1 MTEWI
6 KETIASLGY
15 LAIVGLMFLENV
27 LPPIPSELSMP
38 LAGFM
43 VAEGILLFVGV
54 VLAGMIGSVLGALP
68 LYYLGKLAGEQRL
81 RAWTRKHGQW
91 IALSERDVAKANAW
105 FDEHGAM
112 AVFSCRLVPGVRS
125 LISIPAGCARMNFIT
140 FLAST
145 ALGTGLWA
153 AVLASAGLL
162 LKSHYEQVSAYLEPV
177 AHVTLLTLAGA
188 ALLWI
193 ARRKR

>member
-1 MTEWI
+1 M
-6 KETIASLGY
+6 L
-15 LAIVGLMFLENV
+15 
-27 LPPIPSELSMP
+27 
-38 LAGFM
+38 
-43 VAEGILLFVGV
+43 
-54 VLAGMIGSVLGALP
+54 GSVLGALA
-68 LYYLGKLAGEQRL
+68 LYYLGKLAGEKRL

-125 LISIPAGCARMNFIT
+125 LISIPAGCAGMNFIT

-153 AVLASAGLL
+153 TLLASLGWLL
-162 LKSHYEQVSAYLEPV
+162 GSQYEQVSAYLEPV
-177 AHVTLLTLAGA
+177 AHVTLAALAVT
-188 ALLWI
+188 ALLWVV
-193 ARRKR
+193 RRKRQVKKQRS